1 MSLLVKNGC
10 FFVDQ
15 KRLDLTLSLAPGE
28 TKGIYGASGTGKS
41 TLFHLL
47 AGLNEKG
54 FEEGTYTIDDRT
66 LNQLSIRERST
77 SISLLFQNPD
87 MQFCMAT
94 PREELL
100 FCLENQCTPQA
111 DMPIKVAEALTFCEI
126 SHLADQP
133 FTTLSGGEK
142 QLVALACC
150 LILKSRYLL
159 LDEPFANLDADTSQ
173 KVIRKLRQLQKQHA
187 IGILLIDHQI
197 KETADW

>member
-77 SISLLFQNPD
+77 SISLLFQIQICN
-87 MQFCMAT
+87 FVW
-94 PREELL
+94 PR
-100 FCLENQCTPQA
+100 LEKNYCF
-111 DMPIKVAEALTFCEI
+111 V
-126 SHLADQP
+126 
-133 FTTLSGGEK
+133 
-142 QLVALACC
+142 
-150 LILKSRYLL
+150 LKINVF
-159 LDEPFANLDADTSQ
+159 PKPTCQ
-173 KVIRKLRQLQKQHA
+173 KK
-187 IGILLIDHQI
+187 
-197 KETADW
+197 